1 MAVDGE
7 VYEYWTFC
15 ATVRTKRRPR
25 QRWLGSDG
33 NEDSWLLDVMAPSA
47 AGCAS
52 WSVLRR
58 SASGARRGLEL
69 RLHPRPHGK
78 LGKKTPCHRGAA
90 PTPDLDAA

>member
-33 NEDSWLLDVMAPSA
+33 NEDSWLLHVMAPSA
-47 AGCAS
+47 AGC
-52 WSVLRR
+52 VLVCPCAAQREW
-58 SASGARRGLEL
+58 ARPGLEL

>member
-25 QRWLGSDG
+25 QRWHGSDG

-47 AGCAS
+47 AGC
-52 WSVLRR
+52 VLVCPCAAARVGPTR
-58 SASGARRGLEL
+58 SGATTSSKTARQ
-69 RLHPRPHGK
+69 

-90 PTPDLDAA
+90 PTSDLDAA